1 MIDLGL
7 LLFGFRYRNFEILKP
22 VLFDVS
28 KKKKSSSLIVSF
40 ESSVRQSVDSCEV
53 LVVSVHGFYSF
64 VLSNCVG
71 IRAK

>member
-22 VLFDVS
+22 VLFDVL
-28 KKKKSSSLIVSF
+28 KKKSSSLIVSF